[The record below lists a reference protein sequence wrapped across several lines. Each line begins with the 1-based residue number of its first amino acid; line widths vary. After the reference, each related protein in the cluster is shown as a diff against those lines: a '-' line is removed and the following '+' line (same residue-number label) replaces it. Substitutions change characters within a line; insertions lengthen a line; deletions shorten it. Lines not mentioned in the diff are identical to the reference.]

1 MRGSAGRAQQKG
13 VREARPPPQ
22 HLSLHPQP
30 CPLPLKPCPAHL
42 GVRGAGGRR
51 WGRGRRGAGLVR
63 ALQGELPPGPR
74 LQPLLQL
81 LQAQP
86 QAENLPFHL
95 AARQQPSVS
104 GRRRTRRHG
113 GPAARV
119 PGASPV
125 GRGRWG
131 SSTYRLG
138 SNSPDAPGCCCRA
151 RRYARSS
158 ASCASLSFLNLCG
171 TTAATSESAG
181 SAPGP
186 RHPPGPAVHPRG
198 GVPGWGRRTWS
209 CSWGVGLPAR
219 IQPSKDSTWPGEKGL
234 SPAPLQPPAAAPHSR
249 CSPPF
254 PLQPPPW
261 SLPGPA
267 ACGSGPPASA
277 STGCPGSGTAPGR
290 WGSPP
295 QVEGGKEEVGVIPP
309 GLTVPELRE
318 NTRTR

>member
-1 MRGSAGRAQQKG
+1 M
-13 VREARPPPQ
+13 
-22 HLSLHPQP
+22 
-30 CPLPLKPCPAHL
+30 
-42 GVRGAGGRR
+42 
-51 WGRGRRGAGLVR
+51 
-63 ALQGELPPGPR
+63 QGELPPGPR

-234 SPAPLQPPAAAPHSR
+234 SPAPLQPPIPAAAPHSH
-249 CSPPF
+249 CSP
-254 PLQPPPW
+254 
-261 SLPGPA
+261 LPGACLGLQLVGLARQRPRQLGARA
-267 ACGSGPPASA
+267 AARPRAGGAAPPRWR
-277 STGCPGSGTAPGR
+277 GGR
-290 WGSPP
+290 RRLG
-295 QVEGGKEEVGVIPP
+295 
-309 GLTVPELRE
+309 
-318 NTRTR
+318 